1 MVTGIIIHGSD
12 GCGISVGKSAG
23 LWYPDKKPGDM
34 FSEGEKLGKVTD
46 YEGKTLETSYGGYDG
61 VILFQTGSLQVTKEG
76 PMIAYGRIAYEKD
89 DRKEKIAGYWTK
101 RSQISKSREE
111 KNFTV
116 HWRNDGWKKSINIC
130 LKKSICGSWM

>member
-1 MVTGIIIHGSD
+1 
-12 GCGISVGKSAG
+12 
-23 LWYPDKKPGDM
+23 M

-46 YEGKTLETSYGGYDG
+46 YEENILETSYGGYDG

-76 PMIAYGRIAYEKD
+76 PMIAYGRIAYEKMTG
-89 DRKEKIAGYWTK
+89 KK
-101 RSQISKSREE
+101 RSPVTGQNEVQISKSREE

-130 LKKSICGSWM
+130 RKKSICGSWM